1 MNSVVGLTPQTA
13 MTLLPDTEAQRQ
25 KLRRSAFCLIAC
37 GVVGFIGAFATYWL
51 GYILAVLYF
60 VAAGITVR
68 HTSTAREVLS
78 NACCFQ
84 PNSAFASLRS
94 FFILNAICT
103 AVGIIFAIAGI
114 VFHARESEAID
125 VFFAVLALIAC
136 LVGLPM
142 SLYASKQCRRIH
154 AAVDLVH
161 NKTQIVAAAATTV
174 VHIPVGGSTNN
185 SDNNQIVMGT
195 AVTGPNNSN
204 ATNNAAAA
212 PGVAPYGDEEMQ
224 AAAAPPQVYGNYTPQ
239 PYALGYT
246 YAPTTTT
253 TAPAAATAGGAAQQQ
268 QPVKQ
273 ASHEV

>member
-13 MTLLPDTEAQRQ
+13 TTLLPDTEAQRQ

-78 NACCFQ
+78 NACCFS

-154 AAVDLVH
+154 AAVDLVL
-161 NKTQIVAAAATTV
+161 NKTQIVAAAATTAV
-174 VHIPVGGSTNN
+174 VHIPASGNN
-185 SDNNQIVMGT
+185 SDNNNQVVMGT
-195 AVTGPNNSN
+195 AVPNPV
-204 ATNNAAAA
+204 AGGAA
-212 PGVAPYGDEEMQ
+212 VAPYGDEEMQ
-224 AAAAPPQVYGNYTPQ
+224 QSAPTAAHPQPQVYGDYNPQ
-239 PYALGYT
+239 PYALGYA
-246 YAPTTTT
+246 YAPT
-253 TAPAAATAGGAAQQQ
+253 AGPAATAGGADAVQ